1 MTEPVN
7 YKVDYTRDDIIQLYT
22 KEWVMEWCKKY
33 HPETFTKAKNFITE
47 QLMIKSVQKDKKK
60 VVEGE

>member
-22 KEWVMEWCKKY
+22 KEWVMEWCKK
-33 HPETFTKAKNFITE
+33 
-47 QLMIKSVQKDKKK
+47 K